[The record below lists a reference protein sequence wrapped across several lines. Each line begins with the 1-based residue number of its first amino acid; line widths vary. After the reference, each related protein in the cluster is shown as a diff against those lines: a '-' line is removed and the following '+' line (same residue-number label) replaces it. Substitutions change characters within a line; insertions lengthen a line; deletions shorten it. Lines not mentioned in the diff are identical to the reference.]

1 MIQLKAF
8 GFSPY
13 KIAYLAAPESRRQ
26 AFYTIWIE
34 IFDGRFCVCKESG
47 GLGKVWQRRNWEF
60 DSLQDAEK
68 LFHKRVKEKTN
79 PERKSSRKYRLIYGV
94 CAHETEK
101 IARQHSI

>member
-8 GFSPY
+8 QVTPHE
-13 KIAYLAAPESRRQ
+13 IAYLAAPESRRL

-34 IFDGRFCVCKESG
+34 TFEEGFRVCKESG
-47 GLGKVWQRRNWEF
+47 GLGKVWQRRAWEF

-68 LFHKRVKEKTN
+68 LFRKRVKEKIN

-101 IARQHSI
+101 IAHQHSI